1 MAFTMNGAP
10 QTQNNYQRKPF
21 QPFSAQGQYRT
32 PYRAYG
38 NRPYQTSYHQGG
50 IYQPY
55 RPQNFPSYPSQLHPP
70 PAAPREQQ
78 MFQTYPQMTSKSLPT
93 NPVTEAI
100 NPQSPEED
108 QEPAPIQTLLLPANG
123 TDPGA
128 PQKKRGRP
136 LGSRTKRVQS
146 LPVIR
151 DTIASRLR
159 SELRRGSQNPP
170 VVYRES
176 EPTDNRTE
184 GDTPDDLDD
193 VFLPPNGNGG
203 KSGRIEPPKD
213 PIQELAP
220 ATYFDSDDDG
230 DDDEEEGGGKPITS
244 SSQDLPAEITY
255 KNIDSSRTSVNESIK
270 KFERIAKKF
279 GNVKGVAPPWIR
291 GTTKPTYPLP
301 ADPLWVPFTKTPPN
315 KQVIREVRKSI
326 NEPFHQLNIT
336 SNDEE
341 DQIITAPN
349 NLEHDTDTTEHE
361 NEITELL
368 DEENN
373 IENDNTSTASE
384 PDDTVIPT
392 ETNEPSLPKSLTA
405 TEENIRLVPETPTL
419 IRTMLN
425 NFETQGIHWDPSSG
439 KIVDTSTYQGS
450 TPYRPFIDETVIAQR
465 RNRLSEL
472 PTFNTDDNPDACSS
486 VIEDHVALSN
496 QITPV
501 PKARKRVT
509 FGEKSTSE
517 RSR

>member
-21 QPFSAQGQYRT
+21 QPFSAQSQYRT

-38 NRPYQTSYHQGG
+38 NRPYQTSYQQGG

-70 PAAPREQQ
+70 PAAPRKQQ
-78 MFQTYPQMTSKSLPT
+78 MFQTYPQMTSKSLPA

-108 QEPAPIQTLLLPANG
+108 QELAPIRLERHVKSSELCSCPGCPRKNLSTSEDPLEPTLNSTGARQTEGIACQPPRSRPMTAASYRQRSHDKYADALSFNPRGRTDETKIQEAQNHILDTQKTVNNNITETLLLPANG

-128 PQKKRGRP
+128 PAKKRSRP

-151 DTIASRLR
+151 DTIPSRLR
-159 SELRRGSQNPP
+159 LELRRGSQNPP
-170 VVYRES
+170 VVYREPES
-176 EPTDNRTE
+176 TDNRTE
-184 GDTPDDLDD
+184 GDTPDDSDD

-213 PIQELAP
+213 PIRELAP

-230 DDDEEEGGGKPITS
+230 DDEEKEGGGG
-244 SSQDLPAEITY
+244 
-255 KNIDSSRTSVNESIK
+255 SRTSVNESIK

-279 GNVKGVAPPWIR
+279 GNVKGVAPPWIW
-291 GTTKPTYPLP
+291 GTTELTYLLP

-315 KQVIREVRKSI
+315 KQVVREVRKSI
-326 NEPFHQLNIT
+326 NEPLHQLNIT
-336 SNDEE
+336 SDDEE
-341 DQIITAPN
+341 DQTITAPN

-373 IENDNTSTASE
+373 IENDKTSTASE

-392 ETNEPSLPKSLTA
+392 ETNEPSLPKSLTV
-405 TEENIRLVPETPTL
+405 TEENIRLAPETPTL

-425 NFETQGIHWDPSSG
+425 NFETQGIH
-439 KIVDTSTYQGS
+439 
-450 TPYRPFIDETVIAQR
+450 
-465 RNRLSEL
+465 
-472 PTFNTDDNPDACSS
+472 
-486 VIEDHVALSN
+486 
-496 QITPV
+496 
-501 PKARKRVT
+501 
-509 FGEKSTSE
+509 
-517 RSR
+517 

>member
-32 PYRAYG
+32 PYRACG
-38 NRPYQTSYHQGG
+38 NHPYQTSYQQGG

-78 MFQTYPQMTSKSLPT
+78 MFQTYPQMTSKSP
-93 NPVTEAI
+93 PVTEAI

-108 QEPAPIQTLLLPANG
+108 QEPALIRLERHIKSSEFCSCPGCPRKNLSTGEDPLEPTLNSTGARQTEGMVSQPPRPQPMTAASYQTLLLPANG

-176 EPTDNRTE
+176 EPTYNRTE

-213 PIQELAP
+213 PIRELAP

-279 GNVKGVAPPWIR
+279 GKVKGVAPLWIR
-291 GTTKPTYPLP
+291 GTTEPTYLLP

-315 KQVIREVRKSI
+315 KQVVGNQRAIIAEISHSYRRE
-326 NEPFHQLNIT
+326 
-336 SNDEE
+336 
-341 DQIITAPN
+341 
-349 NLEHDTDTTEHE
+349 
-361 NEITELL
+361 
-368 DEENN
+368 
-373 IENDNTSTASE
+373 
-384 PDDTVIPT
+384 
-392 ETNEPSLPKSLTA
+392 
-405 TEENIRLVPETPTL
+405 
-419 IRTMLN
+419 
-425 NFETQGIHWDPSSG
+425 
-439 KIVDTSTYQGS
+439 Y
-450 TPYRPFIDETVIAQR
+450 
-465 RNRLSEL
+465 
-472 PTFNTDDNPDACSS
+472 
-486 VIEDHVALSN
+486 
-496 QITPV
+496 
-501 PKARKRVT
+501 
-509 FGEKSTSE
+509 
-517 RSR
+517 